1 MIGNRLKDTR
11 TAMKLSEEEMAARL
25 GMTKESYMRMERNKD
40 WPSIAKLVEIAGTL
54 GISTDYLLSGEY
66 DLVKK
71 PPQTFQCDEPACEW
85 RVPCGDG
92 KFYCPGAACMKADA
106 R

>member
-11 TAMKLSEEEMAARL
+11 TGMKLSEDEMAVRL
-25 GMTKESYMRMERNKD
+25 GMTKESYIRMEHNKD
-40 WPSIAKLVEIAGTL
+40 WPSIAKLVEIAGML
-54 GISTDYLLSGEY
+54 GITTDYLLSGEY

-71 PPQTFQCDEPACEW
+71 PMQTFQCGESACEW

-92 KFYCPGAACMKADA
+92 KFYCPSARCMKASA

>member
-11 TAMKLSEEEMAARL
+11 TAMKLSEDEMAARL
-25 GMTKESYMRMERNKD
+25 GMTKESYIRMERNKD
-40 WPSIAKLVEIAGTL
+40 WPSIAKLAEIAGTL
-54 GISTDYLLSGEY
+54 EISTDYLLSGEY

-71 PPQTFQCDEPACEW
+71 PTQTFQCGEPACEW
-85 RVPCGDG
+85 RVSCGDG
-92 KFYCPGAACMKADA
+92 KFYCPGAGCMKEDA